1 MQKLNDLVALA
12 KKATP
17 GEWVSDKAD
26 GVCAQS
32 DTMND
37 GVYIAFTDG
46 PEFEFNRDFIA
57 AANPT
62 SILAIAEAFRALEQ
76 RAEAA
81 EAEAVRNLMGAHAW
95 EKHARRATAERDVLQ
110 AKLAELDRQEPYGWL
125 IGLPGLYPTFTLDY
139 RNVEQAIAAGGYEIT
154 PIYTRP
160 APAINLAEPVA
171 EGWQLVPVEPT
182 EEMISAA
189 LKFPA
194 QTRKQYAAMLAAA
207 PEVE

>member
-1 MQKLNDLVALA
+1 MEKLKALDQSAKWNADNWEPVTVAST
-12 KKATP
+12 K
-17 GEWVSDKAD
+17 D
-26 GVCAQS
+26 
-32 DTMND
+32 
-37 GVYIAFTDG
+37 
-46 PEFEFNRDFIA
+46 
-57 AANPT
+57 
-62 SILAIAEAFRALEQ
+62 ILAIAEAYRVLEQ

-81 EAEAVRNLMGAHAW
+81 EREHARESIQHIDTLEALRDTLQRAEA
-95 EKHARRATAERDVLQ
+95 AE
-110 AKLAELDRQEPYGWL
+110 AKLAELAKQEPYGCL

-160 APAINLAEPVA
+160 APAINLAQPVP

-182 EEMISAA
+182 EEMLSAA

-207 PEVE
+207 PEVPQ